1 MTLDP
6 FLDET
11 EHVVEQRLRQLE
23 HKAGACRCSAI
34 VLTLEG
40 VPEQAAAY
48 LARAAQFE
56 VQLGQLRRSA
66 SPAFPPDGARR
77 QLSRPS
83 LFTAAVD

>member
-1 MTLDP
+1 MTRDP

-11 EHVVEQRLRQLE
+11 EHVVEQTLRQLE

-56 VQLGQLRRSA
+56 IRLGQLRRAA
-66 SPAFPPDGARR
+66 SPAFPPDGARP
-77 QLSRPS
+77 QPSRPL
-83 LFTAAVD
+83 LFTSAVD